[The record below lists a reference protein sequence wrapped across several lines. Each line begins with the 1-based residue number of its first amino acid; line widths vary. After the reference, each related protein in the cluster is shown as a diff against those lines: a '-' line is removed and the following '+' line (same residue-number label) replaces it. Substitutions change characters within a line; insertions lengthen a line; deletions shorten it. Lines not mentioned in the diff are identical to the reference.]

1 MCVIRFKVIRGSR
14 LLLGVAIAVLL
25 IVLCLIAAQRLLA
38 DRDSSASSGGIG
50 QLVSAEE
57 PVGAEAYSAF
67 APSASGAG
75 IEIAVILPDQMRADA
90 AQDDAAPTVLIYHT
104 HTHEAYEQTPADPY
118 EALEAWR
125 TVDGSHS
132 VVRVGAE
139 LAELLRQRGFS
150 VVHDTTDHEQS
161 DLSTAYL
168 RSEETLRNY
177 EETFDLYIDLHRDAY
192 SEGMQTTA
200 VCEDGVSR
208 ALLML
213 LVGRADS
220 FTEKPD
226 FEENL
231 AFATELTGRINEL
244 EPGLCKDVLVKKN
257 RYNQHIGTPS
267 ILLEVGTNKNT
278 LQEALDSMPAVAD
291 ALQEMFFQES

>member
-1 MCVIRFKVIRGSR
+1 MVRFKVIRGSR
-14 LLLGVAIAVLL
+14 LLLGAAIAFLL
-25 IVLCLIAAQRLLA
+25 IVLCLLAAQRLLA

-50 QLVSAEE
+50 QLVSTEE
-57 PVGAEAYSAF
+57 PGGAEAYSAF

-75 IEIAVILPDQMRADA
+75 IEISVILPDFRYSDGNSAGDT
-90 AQDDAAPTVLIYHT
+90 APSILIYHT

-125 TVDGSHS
+125 TLDGSHS

-139 LAELLRQRGFS
+139 LAKLLRQRGFS
-150 VVHDTTDHEQS
+150 VVHDITDHEQS

-168 RSEETLRNY
+168 RSEETLQSY
-177 EETFDLYIDLHRDAY
+177 AETFDLYIDLHRDAY

-200 VCEDGVSR
+200 KCEDGVSR
-208 ALLML
+208 AMLML

-220 FTEKPD
+220 FSEKPD

-231 AFATELTGRINEL
+231 AFATELTSRINAM
-244 EPGLCKDVLVKKN
+244 EPGLCKDVLIKKN

-267 ILLEVGTNKNT
+267 ILLEVGTNRNT

-291 ALQEMFFQES
+291 ALQEILFNRS